1 MPALDSSG
9 TARKGGITIFWAFAG
24 LFTILFLTAAGMPIS
39 DYARRE
45 ALVYMKEPTQQ
56 NFDRL
61 HAKHNEEVR
70 KHWLYALPAGASR
83 RSVCDSALS
92 RLSEKNKSAGLKP
105 CTTKSIS
112 TRGFYLTTRKGPMAR
127 TSVPEQ

>member
-24 LFTILFLTAAGMPIS
+24 LLTILFLTAAGMPIL

-70 KHWLYALPAGASR
+70 KRWLYASPLGLAAATFAVPLYLADR
-83 RSVCDSALS
+83 R
-92 RLSEKNKSAGLKP
+92 K
-105 CTTKSIS
+105 TKAQ
-112 TRGFYLTTRKGPMAR
+112 G
-127 TSVPEQ
+127 